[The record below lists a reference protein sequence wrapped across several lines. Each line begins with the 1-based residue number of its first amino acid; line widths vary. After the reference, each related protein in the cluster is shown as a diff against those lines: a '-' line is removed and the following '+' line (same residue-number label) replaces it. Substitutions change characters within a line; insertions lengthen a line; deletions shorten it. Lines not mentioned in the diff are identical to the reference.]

1 MKDEACGV
9 PIKIFVGLK
18 AKMNTFTKEV
28 KYDRMKDPKKS
39 MKVS

>member
-9 PIKIFVGLK
+9 PIKILFGLK

-28 KYDRMKDPKKS
+28 KYDRMKDPKKI
-39 MKVS
+39 